1 MRETKKKNILT
12 RMYFT
17 TVFPFPVVSEWAKR
31 LEDLRREVEALEW
44 RKLERDRRLAEDG
57 GGGGGGGGGG
67 APAVAG
73 AAAQVN

>member
-1 MRETKKKNILT
+1 
-12 RMYFT
+12 MYFT

-57 GGGGGGGGGG
+57 GGGGGG